1 MWEHGVPYIVVEGRD
16 YSGKSSVIRELEAR
30 LNKPVQVIREPGST
44 SFGETI
50 RSIVLEQQT
59 EATRLSLTEEL
70 TLMMAQRS
78 YLHRKVI
85 TPALEEGKVV
95 LSDRGE
101 ATTYSYQVRN
111 ENDNSFMALHDDMNI
126 RTPDIFFYLD
136 VSYDQYIKRKAGR
149 GVEHQFHDV
158 MDRKLFETR
167 GRRYEEYMSRMLSP
181 NKTFVFGA
189 NEQRSS
195 AEIADIMLKVINA
208 GFSALGK
215 K

>member
-1 MWEHGVPYIVVEGRD
+1 MWQHGVPYVVVEGRD
-16 YSGKSSVIRELEAR
+16 YAGKSSVIRELIAR
-30 LNKPVQVIREPGST
+30 LTRQHQVVREPGGT

-50 RSIVLEQQT
+50 RKIVLEQQT
-59 EATRLSLTEEL
+59 EETRLSQTEEL

-85 TPALEEGKVV
+85 TPALEEGKMII
-95 LSDRGE
+95 SDRGE
-101 ATTYSYQVRN
+101 ATTYAYQVN
-111 ENDNSFMALHDDMNI
+111 QSNDNSFMALHDDMEL

-136 VSYDQYIKRKAGR
+136 VSHDQYVRRKAGR

-158 MDRKLFETR
+158 MDRKLFEYR
-167 GRRYEEYMSRMLSP
+167 GRRYEEYMSRMLVP
-181 NKTFVFGA
+181 NKTFVFGSQE
-189 NEQRSS
+189 NRSS